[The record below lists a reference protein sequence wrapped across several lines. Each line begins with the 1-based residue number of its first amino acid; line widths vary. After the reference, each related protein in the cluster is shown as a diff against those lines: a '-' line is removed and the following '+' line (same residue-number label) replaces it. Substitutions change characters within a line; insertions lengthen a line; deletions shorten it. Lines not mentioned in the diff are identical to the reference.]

1 MTGIVP
7 PSSGAIQSTAGGLS
21 TDTSR
26 LKSADNLKKAGERFE
41 AVFTGMM
48 LKSMRQ
54 THLAEP
60 LFDSKA
66 IDTFT
71 DMQDQRLAQSM
82 AEHAPIGIGTAMTAF
97 LANAQPDLKPQADV
111 NTSVADP
118 PAS

>member
-1 MTGIVP
+1 MTTP
-7 PSSGAIQSTAGGLS
+7 LAAAPQALQSTAGGLS

-26 LKSADNLKKAGERFE
+26 LKNADNLKKAGEKFE

-71 DMQDQRLAQSM
+71 DMQDQRLAQTM
-82 AEHAPIGIGTAMTAF
+82 AEHTPIGIGKAMTSF
-97 LANAQPDLKPQADV
+97 LAKSQSDLNGSA
-111 NTSVADP
+111 ADP
-118 PAS
+118 PTS